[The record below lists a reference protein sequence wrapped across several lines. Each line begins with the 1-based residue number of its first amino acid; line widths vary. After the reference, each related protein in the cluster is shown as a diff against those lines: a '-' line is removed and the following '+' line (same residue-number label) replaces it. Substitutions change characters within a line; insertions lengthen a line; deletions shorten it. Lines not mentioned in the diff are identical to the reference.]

1 MSEHTNR
8 VHRVFV
14 NSKFRRDKNQPTSNF
29 TIYLEP
35 PLSNITKFKVNSCS
49 IPITNFTFQGYTEE
63 ERTFEL
69 FDSEGVNGSKW
80 TVIFDDN
87 RVYTLSDIVTD
98 IQRVVDATTMRVSQV
113 GSSSVLQFENETD
126 VVMKITKFP
135 RKLAT
140 ISVPQNL
147 NPPSSSFDTGND
159 RMIVN
164 IERAHTNYGVKSL
177 QLDYEINGIETTRIF
192 NIPDDA
198 YSPSTVQG
206 YLNSTF
212 TAFSGLTFAVSGS
225 GTGPYTIT
233 GTPSSASV
241 YDRGYRL
248 TARLATSD
256 YDANTF
262 PQIAKLV
269 YTEILNSVVCSYEME
284 VKGEYNGLALESA
297 LNENFGVV
305 GRTVQERIQNQW
317 YLEGNTINV
326 RYTNVNNIG
335 ITSRTIRLQAFDAF
349 DNVTTTGKINI
360 TNNGNIGISV
370 DGSGPAGQQVT
381 FSTTVDYSKVQTNV
395 AYGHGYNLTEDVF
408 KITKNLTT
416 PVTFTSRAEFKNTY
430 KYGEQKEVTFH
441 HNHAYDIVELVF
453 YLNQEIG
460 SSAGYGLTFSLS
472 GNRIS
477 IANGNTL
484 VTNYGA
490 VNLGYNEVLGQTSDM
505 LNAPIGQTTAF
516 PNDVDLKNTVNPYV
530 TPMLN
535 LATDNEVCY
544 LALPSLV
551 SSSRCGLG
559 HRSFVK
565 TIYNLGNLGYGNYM
579 TFESSS
585 DDYLT
590 TSSQTISEVQVQIHG
605 EGHEVLDLN
614 GLDVRC
620 ELEFR

>member
-1 MSEHTNR
+1 MSEHSNR

-35 PLSNITKFKVNSCS
+35 ALSNITKFKVNSCS
-49 IPITNFTFQGYTEE
+49 IPITNFTFQGYSEE

-69 FDSEGVNGSKW
+69 FDSEGVTGSKW

-87 RVYTLSDIVTD
+87 RVYTLDDIVTD
-98 IQRVVDATTMRVSQV
+98 IQRVVDFQTLLVTKF
-113 GSSSVLQFENETD
+113 GSASVLQFQNQTD
-126 VVMKITKFP
+126 VVMQITKFP
-135 RKLAT
+135 KKLAT
-140 ISVPQNL
+140 LSTPQNL
-147 NPPSSSFDTGND
+147 NPQSSSFDTRND
-159 RMIVN
+159 SIIANFEV
-164 IERAHTNYGVKSL
+164 AHTNYGVKSL

-198 YSPSTVQG
+198 YSPSTVEG

-212 TAFSGLTFAVSGS
+212 TAFSGLTFAVTGS
-225 GTGPYTIT
+225 GLGPYTIT
-233 GTPSSASV
+233 GTPSTTSV

-256 YDANTF
+256 YDSNTF

-269 YTEILNSVVCSYEME
+269 YTETLNTVVCSYEME

-305 GRTVQERIQNQW
+305 GRTVQERIENQW
-317 YLEGNTINV
+317 YLEGETINV

-370 DGSGPAGQQVT
+370 DGSGPAGQQAT
-381 FSTTVDYSKVQTNV
+381 FSTNVDYSKVQTNV

-408 KITKNLTT
+408 KITNGLTT
-416 PVTFTSRAEFKNTY
+416 PLTFTSTARFTNTY
-430 KYGEQKEVTFH
+430 EYGEQKTVTFH
-441 HNHAYDIVELVF
+441 HNHAYDIIELVF

-460 SSAGYGLTFSLS
+460 SGAGYGLTFSSS

-477 IANGNTL
+477 VANGNTL

-490 VNLGYNEVLGQTSDM
+490 VNFSYNDVLGQTSNQ

-516 PNDVDLKNTVNPYV
+516 PQDTDLKNHINPFT
-530 TPMLN
+530 TPTLN
-535 LATDNEVCY
+535 LSTDNEVCY

-565 TIYNLGNLGYGNYM
+565 TIYNLGNKNYGNYM
-579 TFESSS
+579 TFESSG

-590 TSSQTISEVQVQIHG
+590 TTNQSISEVQVQIHG
-605 EGHEVLDLN
+605 EGHEIIDLN

>member
-29 TIYLEP
+29 TVYLEP

-49 IPITNFTFQGYTEE
+49 IPITNFTFQGYSEE
-63 ERTFEL
+63 ERTFQL
-69 FDSEGVNGSKW
+69 FDSEGVNGSTW
-80 TVIFDDN
+80 NVVFDDN
-87 RVYTLSDIVTD
+87 KVYTFSDIITE
-98 IQRVVDATTMRVSQV
+98 IQRVIDLSTLRVSQV

-126 VVMKITKFP
+126 VVMQITKFP
-135 RKLAT
+135 KKLAT
-140 ISVPQNL
+140 ISVPQNIL
-147 NPPSSSFDTGND
+147 PPSSSFDNAND
-159 RMIVN
+159 QFIVN
-164 IERAHTNYGVKSL
+164 IEQAHTNYGVKSL

-212 TAFSGLTFAVSGS
+212 TAFSGLTFAVTGS

-233 GTPSSASV
+233 GTPLAANGF
-241 YDRGYRL
+241 DRGYRL

-262 PQIAKLV
+262 PQVAKLV
-269 YTEILNSVVCSYEME
+269 YTESLNSIICSYEME
-284 VKGEYNGLALESA
+284 VKGEYNGLTLESA

-317 YLEGNTINV
+317 YLEDNTINV
-326 RYTNVNNIG
+326 KYTNVNNIG
-335 ITSRTIRLQAFDAF
+335 ITSRSVRLQAFDAF
-349 DNVTTTGKINI
+349 DNVITGGKINI
-360 TNNGNIGISV
+360 TNNGFIGISV
-370 DGSGPAGQQVT
+370 DGTGPAGQTAT

-416 PVTFTSRAEFKNTY
+416 QVTFTSKAEFKNTY
-430 KYGEQKEVTFH
+430 KYGEQKIVKFH

-453 YLNQEIG
+453 KLNQEIG
-460 SSAGYGLTFSLS
+460 SSAAYGLTFNLS
-472 GNRIS
+472 NNRIS
-477 IANGNTL
+477 IVNANTL

-490 VNLGYNEVLGQTSDM
+490 VNLGYNEVLGQTSTM
-505 LNAPIGQTTAF
+505 LNAPIGQTTSF
-516 PNDVDLKNTVNPYV
+516 PADVDLKNTVNPYV
-530 TPMLN
+530 TPTLN
-535 LATDNEVCY
+535 LGTNNEVCY

-565 TIYNLGNLGYGNYM
+565 TIYNLGDKAYGNYM

-590 TSSQTISEVQVQIHG
+590 TSTQTISEVQVQIHG
-605 EGHEVLDLN
+605 EGHEVIDLN

-620 ELEFR
+620 ELEFK

>member
-49 IPITNFTFQGYTEE
+49 IPITNFTFQGYSEE

-69 FDSEGVNGSKW
+69 FDSEGVTGSKW

-87 RVYTLSDIVTD
+87 RVYTLDDIVQD
-98 IQRVVDATTMRVSQV
+98 IQRVVDIQTLIVTKF
-113 GSSSVLQFENETD
+113 GSSSVLQFQNQTD
-126 VVMKITKFP
+126 VVMQITKFP
-135 RKLAT
+135 QKLAT
-140 ISVPQNL
+140 LSTPQNL
-147 NPPSSSFDTGND
+147 NPQSSSFDTRND
-159 RMIVN
+159 SILANLEV
-164 IERAHTNYGVKSL
+164 AHTNYGVKSL

-225 GTGPYTIT
+225 GLGPYTIT
-233 GTPSSASV
+233 GTPSGTSV

-269 YTEILNSVVCSYEME
+269 YTETLNTVVCSYEME

-305 GRTVQERIQNQW
+305 GRTVQERIENQW

-326 RYTNVNNIG
+326 KYTNVNNIG

-370 DGSGPAGQQVT
+370 DGSGPAGQQAT
-381 FSTTVDYSKVQTNV
+381 FSTNVDYSKVQTNV

-408 KITKNLTT
+408 KITNGLTT
-416 PVTFTSRAEFKNTY
+416 PLTFTSTARFTNTY
-430 KYGEQKEVTFH
+430 EYGEQKEVTFH
-441 HNHAYDIVELVF
+441 HNHAYDIIELVF

-460 SSAGYGLTFSLS
+460 SGAGYGLTFSSS

-477 IANGNTL
+477 VANGNTS
-484 VTNYGA
+484 VTNYGG
-490 VNLGYNEVLGQTSDM
+490 VNFSYNEVLGQTSNQ

-516 PNDVDLKNTVNPYV
+516 PQDADLKNHVNPFT
-530 TPMLN
+530 TPTLN

-579 TFESSS
+579 THESSS

-605 EGHEVLDLN
+605 EGHEIIDLN
-614 GLDVRC
+614 NLDVRC